1 LFDNFNYFNNQFY
14 LNNIIHQTLNNKSN
28 KLNLNIRHAQIDD
41 LSVLTNLC
49 IELGYKSTINEIKKR
64 LDKIQKSK
72 SDLILVAVEKGTVI
86 GWIHVFSTLRLES
99 DPFAEIG
106 GLVVSSRHRG
116 KGVGKILVREAEKWA
131 RENGFINI
139 RVRSR
144 TSRDGAK
151 QFYESEGYI
160 VIKEQNVFEKSL
172 K

>member
-1 LFDNFNYFNNQFY
+1 MHT
-14 LNNIIHQTLNNKSN
+14 IKTHVRRA
-28 KLNLNIRHAQIDD
+28 KLADIPE
-41 LSVLTNLC
+41 LTNLC

-106 GLVVSSRHRG
+106 GLVVSSKQRG
-116 KGVGKILVREAEKWA
+116 KGVGKILVSEAEKWA
-131 RENGFINI
+131 KGNGLINI

-144 TSRDGAK
+144 TSREK
-151 QFYESEGYI
+151 TRQFYESEGYI

>member
-1 LFDNFNYFNNQFY
+1 MEK
-14 LNNIIHQTLNNKSN
+14 II
-28 KLNLNIRHAQIDD
+28 IRTAEKHD
-41 LSVLTNLC
+41 LSELTALC
-49 IELGYKSTINEIKKR
+49 AELGYPAQNQEIKMR

-116 KGVGKILVREAEKWA
+116 NGVGKILVSEAEKWA
-131 RENGFINI
+131 KGNGLINI

-144 TSRDGAK
+144 TSREK
-151 QFYESEGYI
+151 TRQFYESEGYI
-160 VIKEQNVFEKSL
+160 AIKEQNVFEKLL